1 MGPEYAVLTEPDGS
15 AAEIV
20 KAGAATTSEREM
32 DLLCAGLPAS
42 ATVTVKLE
50 VPVPVGV
57 PEIRPVD
64 EFRLRPAGRFPET
77 DQV

>member
-1 MGPEYAVLTEPDGS
+1 MFAV
-15 AAEIV
+15 AEESDALMV
-20 KAGAATTSEREM
+20 NAGAATTIERVT
-32 DLLCAGLPAS
+32 DLVCAGLPAS

-64 EFRLRPAGRFPET
+64 GFRLRPAGRFPET